1 MKKEYMYASML
12 FGIIAIG
19 IISISYFYEE
29 VDLKRNTTN
38 DTTILDKTFLRTS
51 PELKGISGYINT
63 SSEQIS
69 QDIEGK
75 VVLYDFWTY
84 SCINCIRTLPHL
96 TAWDEKY
103 SEEGLVIVGIHTP
116 EFEFEKE
123 YDNVVFATEKF
134 GIKYPV
140 IQDNDKEVWNDFQ
153 NRYWP
158 RKYIADH
165 EGYIRFDHIGEG
177 AYKETEKV
185 IQVLLEE
192 RSKALGNTLEKK
204 ELVDLNEFTHA
215 TFRTPELYFG
225 FNFAEG
231 RNQLGNEEG
240 FSKNK
245 VVTYQLPE
253 KFTQHY
259 FYMEGMW
266 KNNNDGMRLISD
278 SGKIVLNFNAKQV
291 NIVASENAVL
301 NIEYDGGQIPEH
313 VRGQDVSSDSTVKIS
328 EPRLYNL
335 IDSEQEGPHEIIIQV
350 ESPGFEIFTFTF
362 DNFINEIEDCLRK
375 IDPFRLIFFS
385 RSIKCQIFQ
394 SFTWYHFQRN
404 GMF

>member
-1 MKKEYMYASML
+1 MKKEYKYASI
-12 FGIIAIG
+12 FFAIITIG
-19 IISISYFYEE
+19 IMSISYFYDE

-38 DTTILDKTFLRTS
+38 DITTLDKTFLRTA
-51 PELKGISGYINT
+51 PEMKGISGYINT
-63 SSEQIS
+63 SVEEIDQN
-69 QDIEGK
+69 IEGK

-123 YDNVVFATEKF
+123 YDNVVFATNKF

-140 IQDNDKEVWNDFQ
+140 VQDNDKETWNEFQ

-177 AYKETEKV
+177 AYAETEKV
-185 IQVLLEE
+185 IQLLLEE
-192 RSKALGNTLEKK
+192 RSNAYGKTIEKK
-204 ELVDLNEFTHA
+204 ELVNLDEFSHA

-245 VVTYQLPE
+245 IVDYQLPE
-253 KFTQHY
+253 TFREHY
-259 FYMEGMW
+259 FYMDGTW
-266 KNNNDGMRLISD
+266 KNNNDGMELISD
-278 SGKIVLNFNAKQV
+278 SGKILLNFNAKQV
-291 NIVASENAVL
+291 NIVASESAML
-301 NIEYDGGQIPEH
+301 EIEYDGEKIPNE
-313 VRGQDVSSDSTVKIS
+313 VKGLDVSEDGTVNVS

-335 IDSEQEGPHEIIIQV
+335 IELEQEGPHEIIIHV
-350 ESPGFEIFTFTF
+350 KNSGFEIFTFTF
-362 DNFINEIEDCLRK
+362 
-375 IDPFRLIFFS
+375 
-385 RSIKCQIFQ
+385 
-394 SFTWYHFQRN
+394 
-404 GMF
+404 G

>member
-12 FGIIAIG
+12 FGIIVIG
-19 IISISYFYEE
+19 IISISYFYDE

-38 DTTILDKTFLRTS
+38 DTTTLDKTFLRTS

-63 SSEQIS
+63 SSEKIS

-103 SEEGLVIVGIHTP
+103 SDEGLVIVGIHTP

-245 VVTYQLPE
+245 IVTYRLPE

-266 KNNNDGMRLISD
+266 KNNNDGMKLISD
-278 SGKIVLNFNAKQV
+278 SGTIVLNFNAKQV
-291 NIVASENAVL
+291 NIVASENAIL
-301 NIEYDGGQIPEH
+301 KIEYDGGQIPEQ
-313 VRGQDVSSDSTVKIS
+313 VRGQDVSPDGTVKIS

-350 ESPGFEIFTFTF
+350 ENPGFEIFTFTF
-362 DNFINEIEDCLRK
+362 
-375 IDPFRLIFFS
+375 
-385 RSIKCQIFQ
+385 
-394 SFTWYHFQRN
+394 
-404 GMF
+404 G

>member
-1 MKKEYMYASML
+1 MKKEYKYASI
-12 FGIIAIG
+12 FFAIIAVG
-19 IISISYFYEE
+19 IMSISYFYDE

-38 DTTILDKTFLRTS
+38 DITTLDKTFLRTA
-51 PELKGISGYINT
+51 PEMKGISGYINT
-63 SSEQIS
+63 SVEEIDQN
-69 QDIEGK
+69 IEGK

-103 SEEGLVIVGIHTP
+103 SDEGLVIVGIHTP

-123 YDNVVFATEKF
+123 YDNVVFATKKF

-140 IQDNDKEVWNDFQ
+140 VQDNDKETWNEFQ

-177 AYKETEKV
+177 AYAETEKV
-185 IQVLLEE
+185 IQLLLEE
-192 RSKALGNTLEKK
+192 RSNAYGKTIEKK
-204 ELVDLNEFTHA
+204 ELVNLDEFSHA

-245 VVTYQLPE
+245 IVDYQLPE
-253 KFTQHY
+253 TFREHY
-259 FYMEGMW
+259 FYMDGTW
-266 KNNNDGMRLISD
+266 KNNNDGMELISD

-291 NIVASENAVL
+291 NIVASENAML
-301 NIEYDGGQIPEH
+301 EIEYDGGKISNE
-313 VRGQDVSSDSTVKIS
+313 VKGLDVSEDGTVNVS

-335 IDSEQEGPHEIIIQV
+335 IELEQEGPHEIIIHV
-350 ESPGFEIFTFTF
+350 KTPGFEIFTFTF
-362 DNFINEIEDCLRK
+362 
-375 IDPFRLIFFS
+375 
-385 RSIKCQIFQ
+385 
-394 SFTWYHFQRN
+394 
-404 GMF
+404 G

>member
-192 RSKALGNTLEKK
+192 RSNALGNTLEKK
-204 ELVDLNEFTHA
+204 ELFDLSEFTH
-215 TFRTPELYFG
+215 TKFRTPELYFG

-245 VVTYQLPE
+245 IVTYQLPE

-266 KNNNDGMRLISD
+266 KNNNDGMKLISD
-278 SGKIVLNFNAKQV
+278 SGTIVLNFNAKQV
-291 NIVASENAVL
+291 NIVASENAIL
-301 NIEYDGGQIPEH
+301 KIEYDGGQIPEQ
-313 VRGQDVSSDSTVKIS
+313 VRGQDVSPDGTVKIS

-362 DNFINEIEDCLRK
+362 
-375 IDPFRLIFFS
+375 
-385 RSIKCQIFQ
+385 
-394 SFTWYHFQRN
+394 
-404 GMF
+404 G

>member
-1 MKKEYMYASML
+1 MKKEYKYASML

-192 RSKALGNTLEKK
+192 RSNALGNTLEKK

-266 KNNNDGMRLISD
+266 KNNNDGMKLISD
-278 SGKIVLNFNAKQV
+278 SGKIILNFNAKQV
-291 NIVASENAVL
+291 NIVASENAIL
-301 NIEYDGGQIPEH
+301 KIEYDGGQIPVQ

-350 ESPGFEIFTFTF
+350 ENPGFEIFTFTF
-362 DNFINEIEDCLRK
+362 
-375 IDPFRLIFFS
+375 
-385 RSIKCQIFQ
+385 
-394 SFTWYHFQRN
+394 
-404 GMF
+404 G

>member
-1 MKKEYMYASML
+1 MKKEYKYASI
-12 FGIIAIG
+12 FFAIIAVG
-19 IISISYFYEE
+19 IMSISYFYDE

-38 DTTILDKTFLRTS
+38 DITTLDKTFLRTS

-63 SSEQIS
+63 SSEEIDQN
-69 QDIEGK
+69 IEGK

-84 SCINCIRTLPHL
+84 SCINCIRTLPYL

-103 SEEGLVIVGIHTP
+103 SEEGLVIIGIHTP

-123 YDNVVFATEKF
+123 YDNVVFATKKF

-140 IQDNDKEVWNDFQ
+140 VQDNDKETWNEFQ

-177 AYKETEKV
+177 AYAETEKV
-185 IQVLLEE
+185 IQLLLEE
-192 RSKALGNTLEKK
+192 RSNAYGKTIEKK
-204 ELVDLNEFTHA
+204 ELVNLDEFSHA

-245 VVTYQLPE
+245 IVDYQLPE
-253 KFTQHY
+253 TFREHY
-259 FYMEGMW
+259 FYMDGTW
-266 KNNNDGMRLISD
+266 KNNNDGMELISD

-291 NIVASENAVL
+291 NIVASESAML
-301 NIEYDGGQIPEH
+301 EIEYDGGKIPNQ
-313 VRGQDVSSDSTVKIS
+313 VKGLDVSEDGTVTVC

-335 IDSEQEGPHEIIIQV
+335 IELEQEGPHEIIIHV
-350 ESPGFEIFTFTF
+350 KNPGFEIFTFTF
-362 DNFINEIEDCLRK
+362 
-375 IDPFRLIFFS
+375 
-385 RSIKCQIFQ
+385 
-394 SFTWYHFQRN
+394 
-404 GMF
+404 G

>member
-192 RSKALGNTLEKK
+192 RSNALGNTLEKK

-245 VVTYQLPE
+245 IVTYQLPE

-266 KNNNDGMRLISD
+266 KNNNDGMKLISD

-301 NIEYDGGQIPEH
+301 KIEYDGGQIPEQ
-313 VRGQDVSSDSTVKIS
+313 VRGQDVSPDGTVKIS

-350 ESPGFEIFTFTF
+350 ENPGFEIFTFTF
-362 DNFINEIEDCLRK
+362 
-375 IDPFRLIFFS
+375 
-385 RSIKCQIFQ
+385 
-394 SFTWYHFQRN
+394 
-404 GMF
+404 G

>member
-1 MKKEYMYASML
+1 MKKEYKYASI
-12 FGIIAIG
+12 FFAIIAVG
-19 IISISYFYEE
+19 VMSISYFYDE

-38 DTTILDKTFLRTS
+38 DITTLDKTFLRTS
-51 PELKGISGYINT
+51 PEMKGISGYINT
-63 SSEQIS
+63 SVEEIDQN
-69 QDIEGK
+69 IEGK

-84 SCINCIRTLPHL
+84 SCINCIRTLPYL

-103 SEEGLVIVGIHTP
+103 SDEGLVIVGIHTP

-123 YDNVVFATEKF
+123 YDNVVFATKKF

-140 IQDNDKEVWNDFQ
+140 IQDNDKETWNEFQ

-177 AYKETEKV
+177 AYAETEKV
-185 IQVLLEE
+185 IQLLLEE
-192 RSKALGNTLEKK
+192 RSNAYGKTIEKK
-204 ELVDLNEFTHA
+204 ELVNLDEFSHA

-245 VVTYQLPE
+245 IVDYQLPE
-253 KFTQHY
+253 TFREHY
-259 FYMEGMW
+259 FYMDGTW
-266 KNNNDGMRLISD
+266 KNNNDGMELISD

-291 NIVASENAVL
+291 NIVASESAML
-301 NIEYDGGQIPEH
+301 EIEYDGGKIPNE
-313 VRGQDVSSDSTVKIS
+313 VKGLDVSEDGTVNVS

-335 IDSEQEGPHEIIIQV
+335 IELEQEGPHEIIIHV
-350 ESPGFEIFTFTF
+350 KNPGFEIFTFTF
-362 DNFINEIEDCLRK
+362 
-375 IDPFRLIFFS
+375 
-385 RSIKCQIFQ
+385 
-394 SFTWYHFQRN
+394 
-404 GMF
+404 G

>member
-1 MKKEYMYASML
+1 MKKEYMYASIL

-19 IISISYFYEE
+19 IISISYFYDE

-38 DTTILDKTFLRTS
+38 DTTTLDKTFLRTS
-51 PELKGISGYINT
+51 PELEGISGYINT
-63 SSEQIS
+63 SSEKIS

-103 SEEGLVIVGIHTP
+103 SDEGLVIVGIHTP

-123 YDNVVFATEKF
+123 YDNVVFATKKF

-192 RSKALGNTLEKK
+192 RSNALGNTLEKK

-215 TFRTPELYFG
+215 IFRTPELYFG

-245 VVTYQLPE
+245 VVAYELPE

-301 NIEYDGGQIPEH
+301 KIEYDGGQIPEQ

-335 IDSEQEGPHEIIIQV
+335 INLEQEGPHEIIIQV
-350 ESPGFEIFTFTF
+350 ETPGFEIFTFTF
-362 DNFINEIEDCLRK
+362 
-375 IDPFRLIFFS
+375 
-385 RSIKCQIFQ
+385 
-394 SFTWYHFQRN
+394 
-404 GMF
+404 G

>member
-1 MKKEYMYASML
+1 MKKEYMYASI
-12 FGIIAIG
+12 FFAIIAIG
-19 IISISYFYEE
+19 TISISYFYDE
-29 VDLKRNTTN
+29 VDLKRNTTD
-38 DTTILDKTFLRTS
+38 DTTTLDKTFLRT
-51 PELKGISGYINT
+51 PPKLEGISGYINT
-63 SSEQIS
+63 SSENIS

-84 SCINCIRTLPHL
+84 SCINCIRTLPYL

-103 SEEGLVIVGIHTP
+103 SDEGLVIVGIHTP

-123 YDNVVFATEKF
+123 YDNVVFATKKF

-140 IQDNDKEVWNDFQ
+140 IQDNDKEIWNDFQ

-192 RSKALGNTLEKK
+192 RSNALGNILEKK

-240 FSKNK
+240 FSKNR
-245 VVTYQLPE
+245 VVAYELPE

-259 FYMEGMW
+259 FYMEGIW
-266 KNNNDGMRLISD
+266 KNNKDGMELISD

-291 NIVASENAVL
+291 NIVASENAIL
-301 NIEYDGGQIPEH
+301 KIQYDGGLISEQ
-313 VRGQDVSSDSTVKIS
+313 VRGQDVASDGTVKIS

-335 IDSEQEGPHEIIIQV
+335 IDSEQEGPHEIIIHI
-350 ESPGFEIFTFTF
+350 ENPGFEIFTFTF
-362 DNFINEIEDCLRK
+362 
-375 IDPFRLIFFS
+375 
-385 RSIKCQIFQ
+385 
-394 SFTWYHFQRN
+394 
-404 GMF
+404 G

>member
-1 MKKEYMYASML
+1 MKKEYKYASI
-12 FGIIAIG
+12 FFAIIAVG
-19 IISISYFYEE
+19 IMSISYFYDE

-38 DTTILDKTFLRTS
+38 DITTLDKTFLRTA
-51 PELKGISGYINT
+51 PEMKGISGYINT
-63 SSEQIS
+63 SSEEIDQN
-69 QDIEGK
+69 IEGK

-84 SCINCIRTLPHL
+84 SCINCIRTLPYL

-123 YDNVVFATEKF
+123 YDNVVFATKKF

-140 IQDNDKEVWNDFQ
+140 VQDNDKETWNEFQ

-177 AYKETEKV
+177 AYAETEKV
-185 IQVLLEE
+185 IQLLLEE
-192 RSKALGNTLEKK
+192 RSNAYGKTIEKK
-204 ELVDLNEFTHA
+204 ELVNLDEFSHA

-245 VVTYQLPE
+245 IVDYQLPE
-253 KFTQHY
+253 TFREHY
-259 FYMEGMW
+259 FYMDGTW
-266 KNNNDGMRLISD
+266 KNNNDGMELISD

-291 NIVASENAVL
+291 NIVASENAML
-301 NIEYDGGQIPEH
+301 EIEYDGEKIPNE
-313 VRGQDVSSDSTVKIS
+313 VKGLDVSEDGTVNVS

-335 IDSEQEGPHEIIIQV
+335 IELEQEGPHEIIIHV
-350 ESPGFEIFTFTF
+350 KNSGFEIFTFTF
-362 DNFINEIEDCLRK
+362 
-375 IDPFRLIFFS
+375 
-385 RSIKCQIFQ
+385 
-394 SFTWYHFQRN
+394 
-404 GMF
+404 G

>member
-1 MKKEYMYASML
+1 MYASML
-12 FGIIAIG
+12 FAIIAIG
-19 IISISYFYEE
+19 IVSISYFYDE

-38 DTTILDKTFLRTS
+38 DTATLDKTFLRTT

-63 SSEQIS
+63 SSEKIS

-103 SEEGLVIVGIHTP
+103 SDEGLVIVGIHTP

-123 YDNVVFATEKF
+123 YDNVFFATEKF

-177 AYKETEKV
+177 AYKETERV

-192 RSKALGNTLEKK
+192 RSNALGNTLEKK
-204 ELVDLNEFTHA
+204 ELVDLNEFRHA

-240 FSKNK
+240 FAKNK
-245 VVTYQLPE
+245 IVTYQLPE

-266 KNNNDGMRLISD
+266 KNNNDGMKLISD

-291 NIVASENAVL
+291 NIVASENATL
-301 NIEYDGGQIPEH
+301 KIQYDGGQIPEQ
-313 VRGQDVSSDSTVKIS
+313 VRGQDVSQDGTVKIS

-362 DNFINEIEDCLRK
+362 
-375 IDPFRLIFFS
+375 
-385 RSIKCQIFQ
+385 
-394 SFTWYHFQRN
+394 
-404 GMF
+404 G

>member
-1 MKKEYMYASML
+1 MKKEYKYASI
-12 FGIIAIG
+12 FFAIIAVG
-19 IISISYFYEE
+19 VMSISYFYDE

-38 DTTILDKTFLRTS
+38 DITTLDKTFLRTS

-63 SSEQIS
+63 SSEELD

-140 IQDNDKEVWNDFQ
+140 VQDNDKETWNEFQ

-177 AYKETEKV
+177 AYKETEQV
-185 IQVLLEE
+185 IQLLLEE
-192 RSKALGNTLEKK
+192 RSNAIGNIIEKK
-204 ELVDLNEFTHA
+204 ELVNLDEFKHA

-225 FNFAEG
+225 YNFAEG
-231 RNQLGNEEG
+231 RNQLGNEKG

-245 VVTYQLPE
+245 IVDYQLPE
-253 KFTQHY
+253 RFKQHY

-266 KNNNDGMRLISD
+266 KNNNDGMKLISD

-291 NIVASENAVL
+291 NIVANGNAELNIIYDGMIISENSRGHDIDS
-301 NIEYDGGQIPEH
+301 NGN
-313 VRGQDVSSDSTVKIS
+313 VRIS

-335 IDSEQEGPHEIIIQV
+335 IELEQEGPHEIIIEV
-350 ESPGFEIFTFTF
+350 EDPDFEIFTFTF
-362 DNFINEIEDCLRK
+362 
-375 IDPFRLIFFS
+375 
-385 RSIKCQIFQ
+385 
-394 SFTWYHFQRN
+394 
-404 GMF
+404 G

>member
-1 MKKEYMYASML
+1 M
-12 FGIIAIG
+12 
-19 IISISYFYEE
+19 SISYFYEE

-38 DTTILDKTFLRTS
+38 DITTLDKTFLRTS

-63 SSEQIS
+63 SSEEIE

-140 IQDNDKEVWNDFQ
+140 IQDNDKETWNEFQ

-177 AYKETEKV
+177 AYKETEEV
-185 IQVLLEE
+185 IQLLLAE
-192 RSKALGNTLEKK
+192 RLEVIGNTLEKK
-204 ELVDLNEFTHA
+204 NFVELGEFEHTS
-215 TFRTPELYFG
+215 FRTPELYFG
-225 FNFAEG
+225 FSFAEG

-253 KFTQHY
+253 QFREHY

-266 KNNNDGMRLISD
+266 KNNNDGMKLVSD

-291 NIVASENAVL
+291 NIVASNEAVL
-301 NIEYDGGQIPEH
+301 KITYDTNLIPPEI
-313 VRGQDVSSDSTVKIS
+313 RGQDVLPDGTVNIS

-335 IDSEQEGPHEIIIQV
+335 IESSQKGQHELIIEI
-350 ESPGFEIFTFTF
+350 EDPGFEIFTFTF
-362 DNFINEIEDCLRK
+362 
-375 IDPFRLIFFS
+375 
-385 RSIKCQIFQ
+385 
-394 SFTWYHFQRN
+394 
-404 GMF
+404 G

>member
-1 MKKEYMYASML
+1 MKKEYKYASI
-12 FGIIAIG
+12 FFAIIAVG
-19 IISISYFYEE
+19 IMSISYFYDE

-38 DTTILDKTFLRTS
+38 DITTLDKTFLRTS

-63 SSEQIS
+63 SSEEIDQN
-69 QDIEGK
+69 IEGK

-123 YDNVVFATEKF
+123 YDNVVFATKKF

-140 IQDNDKEVWNDFQ
+140 VQDNDKETWNEFQ

-177 AYKETEKV
+177 AYAETEKV
-185 IQVLLEE
+185 IQLLLEE
-192 RSKALGNTLEKK
+192 RSNAYGKTIEKK
-204 ELVDLNEFTHA
+204 ELVNLDEFSHA

-240 FSKNK
+240 FLKNK
-245 VVTYQLPE
+245 IVDYRLPE
-253 KFTQHY
+253 TFREHY
-259 FYMEGMW
+259 FYMDGTW
-266 KNNNDGMRLISD
+266 KNNNDGMELISD

-291 NIVASENAVL
+291 NIVASESAML
-301 NIEYDGGQIPEH
+301 EIEYDGEKIPNE
-313 VRGQDVSSDSTVKIS
+313 VKGLDVSEDGTVNVS

-335 IDSEQEGPHEIIIQV
+335 IELEQEGPHEIIIHV
-350 ESPGFEIFTFTF
+350 KNPGFEIFTFTF
-362 DNFINEIEDCLRK
+362 
-375 IDPFRLIFFS
+375 
-385 RSIKCQIFQ
+385 
-394 SFTWYHFQRN
+394 
-404 GMF
+404 G

>member
-1 MKKEYMYASML
+1 MKKEYKYASI
-12 FGIIAIG
+12 FFAIIAVG
-19 IISISYFYEE
+19 IMSISYFYDE

-38 DTTILDKTFLRTS
+38 DITTLDKTFLRTS

-63 SSEQIS
+63 SSEEIDQN
-69 QDIEGK
+69 IEGK

-84 SCINCIRTLPHL
+84 SCINCIRTLPYL

-103 SEEGLVIVGIHTP
+103 SEEGLVIIGIHTP

-123 YDNVVFATEKF
+123 YDNVVFATKKF

-140 IQDNDKEVWNDFQ
+140 VQDNDKETWNEFQ

-177 AYKETEKV
+177 AYAETEKV
-185 IQVLLEE
+185 IQLLLEE
-192 RSKALGNTLEKK
+192 RSNAYGKTIEKK
-204 ELVDLNEFTHA
+204 ELVNLDEFSHA

-245 VVTYQLPE
+245 IVDYQLPE
-253 KFTQHY
+253 TFREHY
-259 FYMEGMW
+259 FYMDGTW
-266 KNNNDGMRLISD
+266 KNNNDGMELISD

-291 NIVASENAVL
+291 NIVASESAML
-301 NIEYDGGQIPEH
+301 EIEYDGGKIPNEAK
-313 VRGQDVSSDSTVKIS
+313 GLDVSEDGVVNVS

-335 IDSEQEGPHEIIIQV
+335 IELEQEGPHEIIIHV
-350 ESPGFEIFTFTF
+350 KNPGFEIFTFTF
-362 DNFINEIEDCLRK
+362 
-375 IDPFRLIFFS
+375 
-385 RSIKCQIFQ
+385 
-394 SFTWYHFQRN
+394 
-404 GMF
+404 G

>member
-1 MKKEYMYASML
+1 MKKEYMYASI
-12 FGIIAIG
+12 FFAIIAIG
-19 IISISYFYEE
+19 TISISYFYDE
-29 VDLKRNTTN
+29 VDLKRNTTD
-38 DTTILDKTFLRTS
+38 DTTTLDKTFLRTS
-51 PELKGISGYINT
+51 PKLEGISGYINT
-63 SSEQIS
+63 SSENIS
-69 QDIEGK
+69 QGIEGK

-84 SCINCIRTLPHL
+84 SCINCIRTLPYL

-103 SEEGLVIVGIHTP
+103 SDEGLVIVGIHTP

-123 YDNVVFATEKF
+123 YDNVVFATKKF

-140 IQDNDKEVWNDFQ
+140 IQDNDKEIWNDFQ

-192 RSKALGNTLEKK
+192 RSNALGNILEKK
-204 ELVDLNEFTHA
+204 QLVDLNEFTHA

-253 KFTQHY
+253 KFRQHY

-301 NIEYDGGQIPEH
+301 KIEYDGGQIPEQ

-335 IDSEQEGPHEIIIQV
+335 INLEQEGPHEIIIQV
-350 ESPGFEIFTFTF
+350 ETPGFEIFTFTF
-362 DNFINEIEDCLRK
+362 
-375 IDPFRLIFFS
+375 
-385 RSIKCQIFQ
+385 
-394 SFTWYHFQRN
+394 
-404 GMF
+404 G